1 MKIYDFAA
9 REIKKNISYIN
20 RYAKQILKDSDPEAV
35 HNFRVFVRRL
45 RSFLQTLAPLYPKVY
60 IKSLQQELKKIAN
73 TTSQLRD
80 LEVMLSILQSLTI
93 SEQNQSEF
101 QKWTA
106 SIESQEGMERNL
118 IKDKLKD
125 PSFLFPLEQLKALL
139 LLPVSGKNNIWV
151 EDFARSLLSKKKQ
164 TWLDRKR
171 KIDRYLEDE
180 IWLHDLRIESK
191 KMRYTIEFYSQ
202 FLPLDFQNTGK
213 AAKKMQSTLGDVHDC
228 DFILFRMSHD
238 LTLSDKLKNE
248 VREKILQNRE
258 GYINKLRR
266 KKSTAEI
273 IIPGSDTV

>member
-1 MKIYDFAA
+1 MKIYDFTA

-45 RSFLQTLAPLYPKVY
+45 RSFLQTLGPLYPKVY

-80 LEVMLSILQSLTI
+80 LEVMLGILQSLTI
-93 SEQNQSEF
+93 SEQNQAEF
-101 QKWTA
+101 QKWMI
-106 SIESQEGMERNL
+106 SIETQEGMERNL

-139 LLPVSGKNNIWV
+139 LLPVSEKDNIWV
-151 EDFARSLLSKKKQ
+151 EDFSRSLLSKKKQ

-228 DFILFRMSHD
+228 DFILFRMNHD

-248 VREKILQNRE
+248 VREKILQNRQS
-258 GYINKLRR
+258 YINKLRR